1 MCASANSLIGPNFKP
16 MFTCTDAIVHQFHAV
31 NAWHRNCYLSRLS
44 FVTFD
49 FNLWHSTSITFS
61 KWHPLIRCRIFSLFS
76 IGFSVYFCTISVSLH
91 SFSICLDAYCLYHQS
106 ALVTFAFVIIN
117 DYWIRKKVNCPS
129 LLPRCIKLLSPN
141 TKRRSLVTE
150 RKIQSK

>member
-31 NAWHRNCYLSRLS
+31 NAWHRNCYLSTE
-44 FVTFD
+44 FCD
-49 FNLWHSTSITFS
+49 FWLQSMAFYIDNLFQVASVDSMQNFL
-61 KWHPLIRCRIFSLFS
+61 PFS
-76 IGFSVYFCTISVSLH
+76 IGFSFYFCTISVSLH

-117 DYWIRKKVNCPS
+117 DYWIRKKGQLSELITS
-129 LLPRCIKLLSPN
+129 LH
-141 TKRRSLVTE
+141 
-150 RKIQSK
+150 